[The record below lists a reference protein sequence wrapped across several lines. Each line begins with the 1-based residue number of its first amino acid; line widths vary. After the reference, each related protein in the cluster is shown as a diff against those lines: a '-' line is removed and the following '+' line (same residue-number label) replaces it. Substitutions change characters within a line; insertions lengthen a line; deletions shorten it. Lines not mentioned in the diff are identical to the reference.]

1 MITKIQSPKGASFL
15 SVFISDVNLIII
27 FSLLIVV
34 VVVVVVSVV
43 VFIFA
48 ISFVVVFRCAVASL

>member
-34 VVVVVVSVV
+34 VVVVVSVV